1 MRDRTTVR
9 TIAIGLMML
18 GIVVVV
24 GLLLVVV
31 FAHDIPANARV
42 TALATVGAIGTTA
55 VGAGASLLAST
66 RTEADVPPAGLDD
79 LLPPPAAA

>member
-9 TIAIGLMML
+9 TIAFGLMLL

-24 GLLLVVV
+24 GLMLVVV

-66 RTEADVPPAGLDD
+66 STEPKVESPAAMDD
-79 LLPPPAAA
+79 LLPQA